1 MTLLTNVSIDELQRY
16 LVERHAEKAA
26 MRQTNLTW
34 LDIRRINKINILI
47 KEVDA
52 IIWYQSNIGNV
63 RGLLDRLPSN
73 EERRSLWHMY
83 NKYNILLRDMKL
95 PSTYTTGRV
104 PGLNARYPGEAGG
117 EGDGDEEKESSSS
130 SDGDYV
136 N

>member
-1 MTLLTNVSIDELQRY
+1 MTTLLTNVSIDELQRH
-16 LVERHAEKAA
+16 LVERRAEKAA

-34 LDIRRINKINILI
+34 LDMRRINKINIII

-52 IIWYQSNIGNV
+52 IIWYQSNIGNI
-63 RGLLDRLPSN
+63 RGLIDRLPSN

-83 NKYNILLRDMKL
+83 NKYNILLRDAKL
-95 PSTYTTGRV
+95 PSTYTTGLV

-117 EGDGDEEKESSSS
+117 VGDGDEEKESSS
-130 SDGDYV
+130 DGDYV